1 MLAIHDEGTF
11 PRGGELVH
19 SLGSLYATRDPVS
32 HVEGPLSH
40 IAVVVAA

>member
-32 HVEGPLSH
+32 RVEGPLSH